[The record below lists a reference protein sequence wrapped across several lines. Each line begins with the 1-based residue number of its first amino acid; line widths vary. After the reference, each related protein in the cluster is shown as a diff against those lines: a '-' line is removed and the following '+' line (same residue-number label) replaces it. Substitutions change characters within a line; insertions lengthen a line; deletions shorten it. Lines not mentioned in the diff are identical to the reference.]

1 MTPAAPLRPSGTS
14 RPLAVTPEMVV
25 AGRTLAEPRLSP
37 DATCVVT
44 HVRDGAGSRL
54 IRIDL
59 GDGPRV
65 RVGIEVQVTF
75 DPPIVGVHPS
85 AGGSW
90 TWLPDSSGIVYVCTA
105 GLAIVARSGG
115 VGRIVAAAP
124 GGARFVSPTVSPDG
138 SVVAVIV
145 ETDETQSVA
154 LVALSGLADPADHA
168 DVGGSQAAV
177 FTVADG
183 DSAVFRMDPDWG
195 AEASGGVGKSLVWHE
210 WRAPQMPWDNSTI
223 VRVQI
228 DGNGSENAPFLATWT
243 RFSSDLD
250 AEVHENRT
258 AVPAMVGQPR
268 FSPDGT
274 RLGFVTDGSTG
285 WANVC
290 IDGRPVVADGAG
302 EAFEHAMASWG
313 PGQRSWCWSPDGASV
328 AFVRNEGGFAT
339 LCMAGSGSGGGSV
352 RQLGRAWHI
361 GVSWGRTP
369 TGADRIAAIRTGGV
383 TPPQLV
389 VYDLSGPTAEAGAAG
404 KTPRTVVAR
413 GPVGGWEEL
422 GLPEPEVVHW
432 LAADG
437 APLHGRL
444 YPAMAP
450 VDAGPASPS
459 GVIVSCHGG
468 PTDQNTVTFNPRFA
482 YWMAQG
488 WSVFVP
494 DHRGSTGWGRDFQQ
508 AMNGRWGD
516 VDVSDVADGVRW
528 LIGTGRVDASRLV
541 AMGGSAGG
549 FCALH
554 LLVRY
559 PSLFACGVA
568 LYPVTDL
575 AELDAT
581 THRFERFY
589 SATIVGP
596 TTRYRSRSPITNA
609 AALRR
614 PLLLMHGDADP
625 VVTIGQSRSYLV
637 GTLPGGADV
646 DLVVFEGEGHGWK
659 KPETTVDELHRIDAF
674 LYRHC
679 PSVRQSSE

>member
-1 MTPAAPLRPSGTS
+1 
-14 RPLAVTPEMVV
+14 MVV

-85 AGGSW
+85 GGGSW
-90 TWLPDSSGIVYVCTA
+90 TWLPDGSGIVYVCTA

-154 LVALSGLADPADHA
+154 LVALSGLADPAAHA
-168 DVGGSQAAV
+168 DVGFSQAAV

-183 DSAVFRMDPDWG
+183 DSEVFRMDPDWG

-228 DGNGSENAPFLATWT
+228 DGNGSEIAPFLATWT

-250 AEVHENRT
+250 AEVHEHRT
-258 AVPAMVGQPR
+258 AVPVMVGQPR

-274 RLGFVTDGSTG
+274 RLGFVTDGSTR

-339 LCMAGSGSGGGSV
+339 LCMAGTGSGGGSV

-369 TGADRIAAIRTGGV
+369 TGAERIAAIRTGGV

-389 VYDLSGPTAEAGAAG
+389 VYDLSGPTDEAGTAGAAG
-404 KTPRTVVAR
+404 MAGTAGVVGMVARTVVAR

-444 YPAMAP
+444 YPAMAS
-450 VDAGPASPS
+450 VDAGPASPP

-528 LIGTGRVDASRLV
+528 LIGTGRVDASRVV

-559 PSLFACGVA
+559 SSLFACGVA

-637 GTLPGGADV
+637 GALPGGADV

-659 KPETTVDELHRIDAF
+659 KPETTVDELQRIDAF

>member
-1 MTPAAPLRPSGTS
+1 
-14 RPLAVTPEMVV
+14 MVV

-75 DPPIVGVHPS
+75 DPPIVGVHPFG
-85 AGGSW
+85 GGSW
-90 TWLPDSSGIVYVCTA
+90 TWLPDGSGIVYVCTA

-154 LVALSGLADPADHA
+154 LVALSGLADPAAHA
-168 DVGGSQAAV
+168 DVGFSQAAV
-177 FTVADG
+177 STVADG

-195 AEASGGVGKSLVWHE
+195 AEASDGSGKSLVWHE
-210 WRAPQMPWDNSTI
+210 WRARQMPWDNSTI

-243 RFSSDLD
+243 RFSPDLD
-250 AEVHENRT
+250 AEVHEHRT
-258 AVPAMVGQPR
+258 AVPVMVGQPR

-274 RLGFVTDGSTG
+274 RLGFVFDGSTG

-339 LCMAGSGSGGGSV
+339 LCMAGSGSGAGSV

-369 TGADRIAAIRTGGV
+369 TGAERIAAIRTGGV

-389 VYDLSGPTAEAGAAG
+389 VYDLSGPTDEAGTAG
-404 KTPRTVVAR
+404 MAGMVARTVVAR

-432 LAADG
+432 LAVDG

-444 YPAMAP
+444 YPAMASA
-450 VDAGPASPS
+450 DAGLASPP

-516 VDVSDVADGVRW
+516 MDVSDVADGVRW
-528 LIGTGRVDASRLV
+528 LIGIGRVDASRVV

-559 PSLFACGVA
+559 SSLFACGVA

-659 KPETTVDELHRIDAF
+659 KPETTVDELQRIDAF